1 MGRLGW
7 RGLTRV
13 LTLAAITAL
22 VLPPLFAEAQ
32 QSPTPVTS
40 NFSVRIGGYVQTNVT
55 WDSDENTGDNPS
67 ALRTLAVQKGA
78 DQEGRETLRWAATR
92 TRLFMDVR
100 GPEVWGAKSRAY
112 IEFDWDGL
120 KLNENTGASSAGA
133 AHTPRLRHAYA
144 RFDWPTMYLT
154 AGQTTL
160 VFNSVV
166 SSQSE
171 LEGVS
176 SSHGDITAGSRNR
189 APQFILGKVI
199 PIAGAKLELAGS
211 VGRHATDR
219 TGTAAAGL
227 NDSGSRSGLPALQ
240 GLIKGS
246 VPLFGRDAILA
257 VSNYWGREVLVAGA
271 FREVESTGLALEA
284 FLPLPA
290 IPGVGAPDLRGAWFT
305 ADNMERWNLG
315 LNGLTSTSP
324 TGVPREITATG
335 WWAEVN
341 LEILKNFDIGAGFG
355 HVEDDKNWVNRIGGT
370 SQLPQE
376 NNAGW
381 IFGQWNAGPVL
392 VEVLYAKID
401 TTRILPG
408 TRYASDM
415 QSDAYHLIFR
425 YRF

>member
-1 MGRLGW
+1 MERLGW
-7 RGLTRV
+7 RGPTCV
-13 LTLAAITAL
+13 LALAALTTF

-32 QSPTPVTS
+32 QAPTPVTS

-55 WDSDENTGDNPS
+55 WDSDENNDDNPS
-67 ALRTLAVQKGA
+67 ALRKVAVVKGA
-78 DQEGRETLRWAATR
+78 EQQDRETLRWAATR

-160 VFNSVV
+160 IFNSVV

-199 PIAGAKLELAGS
+199 PIAEAKLELVGS
-211 VGRHATDR
+211 VARHATDR
-219 TGTAAAGL
+219 TPAAGL
-227 NDSGSRSGLPALQ
+227 NDTGSRSALPAVQ
-240 GLIKGS
+240 GLVKGS

-257 VSNYWGREVLVAGA
+257 VSNYWGEELLTVSAVSKA
-271 FREVESTGLALEA
+271 VHSTGLAVEA

-315 LNGLTSTSP
+315 LNGLTSTSLSAS
-324 TGVPREITATG
+324 PREITATG
-335 WWAEVN
+335 WWAEAF
-341 LEILKNFDIGAGFG
+341 LEILKNFGLGAGYG
-355 HVEDDKNWVNRIGGT
+355 QVVDDRHWVIKSGG
-370 SQLPQE
+370 SSPLAQD
-376 NNAGW
+376 NSAGW

-392 VEVLYAKID
+392 VEVLYAQID
-401 TTRILPG
+401 TTRVIP
-408 TRYASDM
+408 TTQRDQDT
-415 QSDAYHLIFR
+415 QSTAAHLIFR